1 MADATSATY
10 AFVKPEVA
18 ASSGTW
24 GGKLNTDLDSLDT
37 EIGKPRLPFNSPVV
51 GATTTCDLSL
61 ARVFVFTLSQISTLA
76 FTNVPSSSFAVR
88 IRLVINNGGAFALTF
103 PASVGWLSP
112 MSGLPAFKVAG
123 VDEVELMTKDGGVQ
137 WYASIR
143 RTTSGTLAQF
153 AALSTISAV
162 EVSLASYSLPAG
174 ALAVNGQ
181 RVRITLGGIGPAGG
195 ATIKV
200 KFGASDVAAALAIGA
215 NEVFRFETMIWRT
228 GAATQSSFGWT
239 IKTATVS
246 QIRSGA
252 TETLSN
258 AVLIDVRGLVTVG
271 GQTLNIDTVLME
283 YLASA

>member
-1 MADATSATY
+1 MADATTANF
-10 AFVKPEVA
+10 ALVKPEVGS
-18 ASSGTW
+18 SSGTW
-24 GGKLNTDLDSLDT
+24 GGKINADLDSLDLLLAVPKINWT
-37 EIGKPRLPFNSPVV
+37 SPAV
-51 GATTTCDLSL
+51 GATTTCDLSIS
-61 ARVFVFTLSQISTLA
+61 RVFAFTVSQATTLA
-76 FTNVPSSSFAVR
+76 FSNVPSASFSER
-88 IRLVINNGGAFALTF
+88 IRLLVTNGSAFVLTF
-103 PASVGWLSP
+103 PASVVWLSGIP
-112 MSGLPAFKVAG
+112 PTLKLSG
-123 VDEVELMTKDGGVQ
+123 VDEIELMTKDGGTT
-137 WYASIR
+137 WYASLR

-153 AALSTISAV
+153 VSLTTTSAV
-162 EVSLASYSLPAG
+162 EVSLGSYSLPAG

-195 ATIKV
+195 ATVKV

-228 GAATQSSFGWT
+228 GAATQSSFGWA

-252 TETLSN
+252 IETLSG

-271 GQTLNIDTVLME
+271 GQTLTIDTVVME